1 MRDIEEMD
9 AMTADQFGKRVGK
22 NGAWTRRMVNSGKL
36 KAIRGWGEIMI
47 PTSELDRILDSASD
61 NLQSMGKGDVI

>member
-1 MRDIEEMD
+1 MSDMEMMD
-9 AMTADQFGKRVGK
+9 AMGANQFGKRVGK

>member
-1 MRDIEEMD
+1 MRAIEEMD
-9 AMTADQFGKRVGK
+9 ALTADQFGKRLGK
-22 NGAWTRRMVNSGKL
+22 NGAWTRRMVALGKL
-36 KAIRGWGEIMI
+36 KAIRGWGEMMI

>member
-1 MRDIEEMD
+1 MRAIEEMD
-9 AMTADQFGKRVGK
+9 ALTADQFGKRLGK
-22 NGAWTRRMVNSGKL
+22 NGTWTRRMVALGKL
-36 KAIRGWGEIMI
+36 KAIRGWGEMMI

>member
-1 MRDIEEMD
+1 MNDIKPK
-9 AMTADQFGKRVGK
+9 AYTAEQFGKHFGK

-61 NLQSMGKGDVI
+61 NLQSMGKGEVI

>member
-1 MRDIEEMD
+1 MSDMEMMD

>member
-1 MRDIEEMD
+1 MSDMEMMD

-22 NGAWTRRMVNSGKL
+22 NGAWTRRMVNLGKL

-61 NLQSMGKGDVI
+61 NLQSIGKGDMI

>member
-1 MRDIEEMD
+1 MSDMEMMD

-22 NGAWTRRMVNSGKL
+22 NGAWTRRMVNLGKL

-47 PTSELDRILDSASD
+47 PASELDRILDSASD
-61 NLQSMGKGDVI
+61 NLQSIGKGDMI

>member
-1 MRDIEEMD
+1 MSDMEMMD

-22 NGAWTRRMVNSGKL
+22 NGAWTRRMVNLGKL
-36 KAIRGWGEIMI
+36 KAIRGWGEMMI

-61 NLQSMGKGDVI
+61 NLQSIGKGDMI

>member
-9 AMTADQFGKRVGK
+9 AMSADKFGKRLGK

-36 KAIRGWGEIMI
+36 KAIRGWGEMMI
-47 PTSELDRILDSASD
+47 PTSELDRILDLASD
-61 NLQSMGKGDVI
+61 NIQSIGKGDMI

>member
-36 KAIRGWGEIMI
+36 KAIRGWGEMMI